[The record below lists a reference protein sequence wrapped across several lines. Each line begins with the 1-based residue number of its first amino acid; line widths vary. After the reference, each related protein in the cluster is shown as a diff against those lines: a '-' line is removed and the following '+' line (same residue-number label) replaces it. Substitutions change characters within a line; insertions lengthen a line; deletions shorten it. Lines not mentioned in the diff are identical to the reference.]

1 MFLKELNKEQG
12 LAFINLVTEFALADE
27 DIRKE
32 EEVLIRT
39 YIKELDLE
47 KVDLGN
53 LSYEEAI
60 NSIRNSSE
68 KIKNI
73 VYFELVRIG
82 LVDEDCDI
90 EEVDFLE
97 KISKDLNISRA
108 KKIQVANCF
117 YNFSEKDGEEKLEEL
132 ARDIIG

>member
-27 DIRKE
+27 NIKKE
-32 EEVLIRT
+32 EEDLIRT
-39 YIKELDLE
+39 YMKELDLE
-47 KVDLGN
+47 EEELGN
-53 LSYEEAI
+53 LSYEE
-60 NSIRNSSE
+60 SIETIKNSSE
-68 KIKNI
+68 KVKNI

-117 YNFSEKDGEEKLEEL
+117 YNFSEKDGESKLEEM
-132 ARDIIG
+132 AKDIIG

>member
-27 DIRKE
+27 NIKKE
-32 EEVLIRT
+32 EEDLIRI
-39 YIKELDLE
+39 YLKELDLE
-47 KVDLGN
+47 EEELGN
-53 LSYEEAI
+53 LSYEE
-60 NSIRNSSE
+60 SIE
-68 KIKNI
+68 TIKIHQKVKNI
-73 VYFELVRIG
+73 VYFELIRIG

-108 KKIQVANCF
+108 KK
-117 YNFSEKDGEEKLEEL
+117 YK
-132 ARDIIG
+132 

>member
-27 DIRKE
+27 NIKKE
-32 EEVLIRT
+32 EEDLIRT
-39 YIKELDLE
+39 YMKELGLE
-47 KVDLGN
+47 EEELGN
-53 LSYEEAI
+53 LSYEE
-60 NSIRNSSE
+60 SIETIKNSSE
-68 KIKNI
+68 KVKNI

-117 YNFSEKDGEEKLEEL
+117 YNFSEKDGEAKLEEM
-132 ARDIIG
+132 AKDIIG

>member
-27 DIRKE
+27 NIKKE
-32 EEVLIRT
+32 EEDLILI
-39 YIKELDLE
+39 YLKELDLE
-47 KVDLGN
+47 EEELGN
-53 LSYEEAI
+53 LSYEESVETI
-60 NSIRNSSE
+60 KNSSE
-68 KIKNI
+68 KVKNI

-90 EEVDFLE
+90 EEVDYLE

-117 YNFSEKDGEEKLEEL
+117 YNFSEKDGEAKLEEM
-132 ARDIIG
+132 AKDIIG

>member
-27 DIRKE
+27 NIKKE
-32 EEVLIRT
+32 EEDLIRT
-39 YIKELDLE
+39 YMKELNLE
-47 KVDLGN
+47 EEELGN
-53 LSYEEAI
+53 LSYEESVETI
-60 NSIRNSSE
+60 KNSSE
-68 KIKNI
+68 KVKNI

-117 YNFSEKDGEEKLEEL
+117 YNFSEKDGEAKLEEM
-132 ARDIIG
+132 AKDIIG

>member
-27 DIRKE
+27 NIKKE
-32 EEVLIRT
+32 EEDLIRT
-39 YIKELDLE
+39 YMKELDLE
-47 KVDLGN
+47 EEELGN
-53 LSYEEAI
+53 LSYEE
-60 NSIRNSSE
+60 SIGTIKNSSE
-68 KIKNI
+68 KVKNI

-117 YNFSEKDGEEKLEEL
+117 YNFSEKDGEAKLEEM
-132 ARDIIG
+132 AKDIIG

>member
-27 DIRKE
+27 NIKKE
-32 EEVLIRT
+32 EEDLIRT
-39 YIKELDLE
+39 YMKELDLE
-47 KVDLGN
+47 EEELGN
-53 LSYEEAI
+53 LSYEE
-60 NSIRNSSE
+60 SIETIKNSSE
-68 KIKNI
+68 KVKNI

-117 YNFSEKDGEEKLEEL
+117 YNFSEKDGEAKLEEM
-132 ARDIIG
+132 A

>member
-27 DIRKE
+27 NIKKE
-32 EEVLIRT
+32 EEDLIRT
-39 YIKELDLE
+39 YMKELDLE
-47 KVDLGN
+47 EEELGN
-53 LSYEEAI
+53 LSYEE
-60 NSIRNSSE
+60 SIKNSSE
-68 KIKNI
+68 KVKNI

-117 YNFSEKDGEEKLEEL
+117 YNFSEKDGEAKLEEM
-132 ARDIIG
+132 AKDIIG

>member
-27 DIRKE
+27 NIKKE
-32 EEVLIRT
+32 EEDLIRT
-39 YIKELDLE
+39 YMKELDLE
-47 KVDLGN
+47 EEELGN
-53 LSYEEAI
+53 LSYEE
-60 NSIRNSSE
+60 SIETIKNSSE
-68 KIKNI
+68 KVKNI

-90 EEVDFLE
+90 EEIDYLE
-97 KISKDLNISRA
+97 KISTDLNISRA

-117 YNFSEKDGEEKLEEL
+117 YNFSEKDGEAKLEEM
-132 ARDIIG
+132 AKDIIG

>member
-27 DIRKE
+27 NIKKE
-32 EEVLIRT
+32 EEDLIRT
-39 YIKELDLE
+39 YMKELDLE
-47 KVDLGN
+47 EEELGN
-53 LSYEEAI
+53 LSYEE
-60 NSIRNSSE
+60 SIETIKNSSE
-68 KIKNI
+68 KVKNI

-90 EEVDFLE
+90 EEVDYLE

-117 YNFSEKDGEEKLEEL
+117 YNFSEKDGEAKLEEM
-132 ARDIIG
+132 AREIIG

>member
-27 DIRKE
+27 NIKKE
-32 EEVLIRT
+32 EEDLIRI
-39 YIKELDLE
+39 YMKELGLE
-47 KVDLGN
+47 EEELGN
-53 LSYEEAI
+53 LSYEESVEVI
-60 NSIRNSSE
+60 KNSSE
-68 KIKNI
+68 KVKNI

-90 EEVDFLE
+90 EEIDYLE
-97 KISKDLNISRA
+97 KISTDLNISRS

-117 YNFSEKDGEEKLEEL
+117 YNFSEKDGEAKLEEM
-132 ARDIIG
+132 AREIIG

>member
-27 DIRKE
+27 NIKKE
-32 EEVLIRT
+32 EEDLIRT
-39 YIKELDLE
+39 YMKELDLE
-47 KVDLGN
+47 EEELGN
-53 LSYEEAI
+53 LSYKE
-60 NSIRNSSE
+60 SIETIKNSSE
-68 KIKNI
+68 KVKNI

-117 YNFSEKDGEEKLEEL
+117 YNFSEKDGEAKLEEM
-132 ARDIIG
+132 AKDIIG

>member
-12 LAFINLVTEFALADE
+12 LAFVNLVTEFALADE
-27 DIRKE
+27 NIKKE
-32 EEVLIRT
+32 EEELIRI
-39 YIKELDLE
+39 YIKELDLQE
-47 KVDLGN
+47 EELGN
-53 LSYEEAI
+53 LSYEE
-60 NSIRNSSE
+60 SIEIIKNSSE
-68 KIKNI
+68 KVKNI

-117 YNFSEKDGEEKLEEL
+117 YNFSEKDGEAKLEEM
-132 ARDIIG
+132 AKDIIG

>member
-27 DIRKE
+27 NIKKE
-32 EEVLIRT
+32 EEDLIRT
-39 YIKELDLE
+39 YMKELDLE
-47 KVDLGN
+47 EEELGN
-53 LSYEEAI
+53 LSYEE
-60 NSIRNSSE
+60 SIETIKNSSE
-68 KIKNI
+68 KVKNI

-90 EEVDFLE
+90 EEVDYLE

-117 YNFSEKDGEEKLEEL
+117 YNFSEKDGEAKLEEM
-132 ARDIIG
+132 AKDIIG

>member
-27 DIRKE
+27 NIKKE
-32 EEVLIRT
+32 EEDLIRI
-39 YIKELDLE
+39 YLKELDLE
-47 KVDLGN
+47 EEKLGN
-53 LSYEEAI
+53 LSYEESVETI
-60 NSIRNSSE
+60 KNSSE
-68 KIKNI
+68 KVKNI

-108 KKIQVANCF
+108 KKIQVAKCF
-117 YNFSEKDGEEKLEEL
+117 YNFSEKDGEEKLEEM
-132 ARDIIG
+132 AKDIIG

>member
-27 DIRKE
+27 NIKKE
-32 EEVLIRT
+32 EEDLIRT
-39 YIKELDLE
+39 YMKELDLE
-47 KVDLGN
+47 EEELGN
-53 LSYEEAI
+53 LSYEE
-60 NSIRNSSE
+60 SIETIKNSSE
-68 KIKNI
+68 KVKNI

-90 EEVDFLE
+90 EEVDYLE

-117 YNFSEKDGEEKLEEL
+117 YNFSEKDGEEKWEEM
-132 ARDIIG
+132 AKDIIG

>member
-1 MFLKELNKEQG
+1 KEQG

-27 DIRKE
+27 NIKKE
-32 EEVLIRT
+32 EEDLIRT
-39 YIKELDLE
+39 YMKELDLE
-47 KVDLGN
+47 EEELGN
-53 LSYEEAI
+53 LSYEE
-60 NSIRNSSE
+60 SIETIKNSSE
-68 KIKNI
+68 KVKNI

-117 YNFSEKDGEEKLEEL
+117 YNFSEKDGEAKLEEM
-132 ARDIIG
+132 AKDIIG

>member
-27 DIRKE
+27 NIKKE
-32 EEVLIRT
+32 EEDLIRT
-39 YIKELDLE
+39 YMKELDLE
-47 KVDLGN
+47 EEELGN
-53 LSYEEAI
+53 LSYEE
-60 NSIRNSSE
+60 SIETIKNSSE
-68 KIKNI
+68 KVKNI

-117 YNFSEKDGEEKLEEL
+117 YNFSEKDGEAKLEEM
-132 ARDIIG
+132 AKDIIR

>member
-12 LAFINLVTEFALADE
+12 LAFINLVAEFALADE
-27 DIRKE
+27 NIKKE
-32 EEVLIRT
+32 EEDLIRT
-39 YIKELDLE
+39 YMKELDLE
-47 KVDLGN
+47 EEELGN
-53 LSYEEAI
+53 LSYEE
-60 NSIRNSSE
+60 SIETIKNSSE
-68 KIKNI
+68 KVKNI

-117 YNFSEKDGEEKLEEL
+117 YNFSEKDGEAKLEEM
-132 ARDIIG
+132 AKDIIG